1 MAQLSHGSHAA
12 MGRKV
17 SCCTAGRPP
26 PWAVGACQCR
36 YAPRMT
42 LPLPELQNLSAAAAD
57 DAARALHEDVG
68 DGDLTASLVPQ
79 DRHATA
85 RILARES
92 AVICGRPW
100 VDATLRQVDGSIEA
114 RWLVEEGARCE
125 ANEVVLELAGPA
137 RSLLTADRPPL

>member
-1 MAQLSHGSHAA
+1 
-12 MGRKV
+12 
-17 SCCTAGRPP
+17 
-26 PWAVGACQCR
+26 
-36 YAPRMT
+36 
-42 LPLPELQNLSAAAAD
+42 LSAAAAD

-137 RSLLTADRPPL
+137 RWLLTAERPTLTFPQLLSTVATKTANF